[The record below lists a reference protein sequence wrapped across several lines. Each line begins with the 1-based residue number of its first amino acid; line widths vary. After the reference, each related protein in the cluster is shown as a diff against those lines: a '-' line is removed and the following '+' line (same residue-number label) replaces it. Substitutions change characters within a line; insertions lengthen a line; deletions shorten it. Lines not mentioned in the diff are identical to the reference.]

1 MRTMDAKPYNIEI
14 QTDGVWETVDCAD
27 TLEDDLLLASS
38 LTQIVREEWIRISTP
53 ENEIL

>member
-1 MRTMDAKPYNIEI
+1 MDAKPYNIEI